1 MRLRRRLIHLTVAVF
16 GLGMLL
22 EGVNFIGFMCI
33 TKNST
38 FNDFFNLY
46 KEDAI
51 HFWGLQAISL
61 IIFLGLSK
69 YFNRRIKKMVI
80 QPIEEMEKVAN
91 AIIDENYDYKIE
103 KSAVV
108 EIDEVAKA
116 FDKMINK
123 LRESK
128 EIQER
133 YEFHRKELL
142 ANISHDIRTPITSIK
157 LHSNGILDGIAN
169 TPEKL
174 NKYIESINN
183 KTEDIEKMI
192 SQLSLL
198 SDLDFSKEKFTLTK
212 VGIKGFLNDLILEM
226 ELDFE
231 DNDVQLVS
239 GFECKEDIECY
250 IDINMMR
257 RVVMNLV
264 QNSIKYV
271 RNIPVRIL
279 FDVEI
284 KDDYCVVSV
293 SDNGKGIHND
303 NFKNIF
309 NRFFREDESRGTKCG
324 SYGLGLSI
332 VKEIIEKHK
341 GVVWAEQGKNEEF
354 TGLCINMKLPRGVDN
369 IEE

>member
-22 EGVNFIGFMCI
+22 EGINFIGFMCI
-33 TKNST
+33 TKNSS
-38 FNDFFNLY
+38 FNDFFSLY

-51 HFWGLQAISL
+51 HFWGLQGISI

-69 YFNRRIKKMVI
+69 FFNRRIKKMVI
-80 QPIEEMEKVAN
+80 QPIEELEKVAN
-91 AIIDENYDYKIE
+91 AIIDEDYDYKIE
-103 KSAVV
+103 KSAVM
-108 EIDEVAKA
+108 EIDEVGKA

-133 YEFHRKELL
+133 YESHRKELL

-174 NKYIESINN
+174 NKYIEAINN

-198 SDLDFSKEKFTLTK
+198 SDLDFSKEEFIFTR
-212 VGIKGFLNDLILEM
+212 VGIKSFLNDLILEM
-226 ELDFE
+226 ELDFQ
-231 DNDVQLVS
+231 DKQVILVS
-239 GFECKEDIECY
+239 GFDCREDI
-250 IDINMMR
+250 DIYMDVNMMR

-271 RNIPVRIL
+271 RNNPVRIL
-279 FDVEI
+279 FDVKIE
-284 KDDYCVVSV
+284 DDYCVVSIT
-293 SDNGKGIHND
+293 DNGEGIND
-303 NFKNIF
+303 KNFEEIF

-332 VKEIIEKHK
+332 VKEIIEKHR
-341 GVVWAEQGKNEEF
+341 GVVWAENGEKGEF
-354 TGLCINMKLPRGVDN
+354 TGLCINLKLPKGVEDV
-369 IEE
+369 EE